1 MAEPLRA
8 LGHSV
13 YAPSFTGMGDRAHL
27 LGPRIDI
34 ETFVEDLVQLI
45 VSEELRDVVLVGH
58 SFGGVP
64 VSGVADRIPEAIGH
78 LVYLDAI
85 VPESG
90 KSVFSTYPAAEAQAR
105 IEAAERANGGLAAP
119 APLALPQSIGLRPGS
134 ADYDWVLRRL
144 TPHPMRTYTSAL
156 TLRNLVGNGLPRTYV
171 HCSEPSYA
179 TIEGSRALVR
189 SWPGWRWIELR
200 APHEAMITHPD
211 EIARILLAI

>member
-1 MAEPLRA
+1 
-8 LGHSV
+8 
-13 YAPSFTGMGDRAHL
+13 MGDRAHL
-27 LGPRIDI
+27 LSFQIDI
-34 ETFVEDLVQLI
+34 HTFVEDLVQLM

-64 VSGVADRIPEAIGH
+64 ISGVADRIPDAIGH

-105 IEAAERANGGLAAP
+105 IKAAERANGGLAAP
-119 APLALPQSIGLRPGS
+119 APRTLPESMGLKAGS

-144 TPHPMRTYTSAL
+144 TPHPLKTYTSAL
-156 TLRNLVGNGLPRTYV
+156 TLRNPVGNGLPRTYV
-171 HCSEPSYA
+171 HCTQPSYA
-179 TIEGSRALVR
+179 TIKGSRALVR

-211 EIARILLAI
+211 EVVGILLAI